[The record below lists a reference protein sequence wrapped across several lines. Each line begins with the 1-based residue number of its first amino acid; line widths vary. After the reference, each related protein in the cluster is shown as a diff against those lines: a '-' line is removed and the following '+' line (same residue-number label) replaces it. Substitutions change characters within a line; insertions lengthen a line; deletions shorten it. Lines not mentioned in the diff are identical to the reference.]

1 MKPSLKKA
9 NERPAMPRTKLKRR
23 APKSATLHL
32 AVKDLTPHPLLDRVG
47 MLPDLI
53 ERETKKGKAQG
64 KSRDDHK
71 ENAEQLARE
80 FAAVEASV
88 VKHGIREKL
97 KVTRNP
103 KGGWWIADGRHR
115 WTIATRNN
123 FATVPCEEIREDDVV
138 SVIMDGVQRRH
149 LSKSG
154 RAYLAVLMHPEIA
167 TVENRG
173 GDRSKTAK
181 ITVLLTQSSLAEQA
195 GVSETFIRYA
205 VDLYRQFTNR
215 KALREKYE
223 PGIWVGN
230 GLEKIIAAI
239 AAEQAGKD
247 EEAPESDDEAKL
259 RIYHKMAQRTLR
271 GWTPVTTALKS
282 WDKLKEDDQKQF
294 VELAAATILEAPEEF
309 RISLA
314 AQWLGKNKH

>member
-1 MKPSLKKA
+1 
-9 NERPAMPRTKLKRR
+9 MPRTKLKRR

-32 AVKDLTPHPLLDRVG
+32 AVKDLTPHPLLERVG

-71 ENAEQLARE
+71 ENADQLARE

-115 WTIATRNN
+115 WTIATRNK
-123 FATVPCEEIREDDVV
+123 FETVPCEEIREDDVV
-138 SVIMDGVQRRH
+138 AVIMDGVQRRH

-154 RAYLAVLMHPEIA
+154 RAYLAVLMHPEIY

-173 GDRSKTAK
+173 GDRSKTAENA
-181 ITVLLTQSSLAEQA
+181 VLLTQTTLAEQA
-195 GVSETFIRYA
+195 GVSETMIRYA
-205 VDLYRQFTNR
+205 VDLARQFGKR
-215 KALREKYE
+215 KALREKFE

-230 GLEKIIAAI
+230 SLEKIIAAI
-239 AAEQAGKD
+239 AAEIATGKDSDEPESD
-247 EEAPESDDEAKL
+247 EEAAR
-259 RIYHKMAQRTLR
+259 RIYHKFATRALK
-271 GWTPVTTALKS
+271 GWTPITS
-282 WDKLKEDDQKQF
+282 SLKEWDRLNKEDKAQF
-294 VELAAATILEAPEEF
+294 LDLAVATIREAPAEF
-309 RISLA
+309 RGKLVSEL
-314 AQWLGKNKH
+314 LGTTTP